1 MITVMLVD
9 DQELLRAGLRTI
21 VDAHPELEVV
31 AEAAGG
37 IAALETLERL
47 AVDVVLLDLDMP
59 GIDGVET
66 TRRIR
71 DRWGTPSPRI
81 VVLTTFDASDNVLAA
96 LRAGADGFLGKGIGP
111 RELTAAVVD
120 GARGSHALSARAI
133 DALVGHAVASPVA
146 PAVDPAVRE
155 LFAGLTPREMEIV
168 ALAAAGLDNAEIGR
182 QVYISPYTAK
192 THVTRAMSKVG
203 ARDRAHLVALAFQAG
218 IR

>member
-37 IAALETLERL
+37 IAALETLECL

-120 GARGSHALSARAI
+120 GARGGELSARAI

-155 LFAGLTPREMEIV
+155 LFAGLPPREMEIV

-192 THVTRAMSKVG
+192 THVNRAMSKVG

>member
-9 DQELLRAGLRTI
+9 DQELRAGLRTI

-31 AEAAGG
+31 AEATGG
-37 IAALETLERL
+37 IAALETLECL

-120 GARGSHALSARAI
+120 GARGGELSARAI

-155 LFAGLTPREMEIV
+155 LFAGLPPREMEIV
-168 ALAAAGLDNAEIGR
+168 ALAVAGLDNAEIGR

-192 THVTRAMSKVG
+192 THVNRAMSKVG

>member
-120 GARGSHALSARAI
+120 GARGGELSARAI

-155 LFAGLTPREMEIV
+155 LFAGLPPREMEIV

-182 QVYISPYTAK
+182 QVYISPYPAK
-192 THVTRAMSKVG
+192 THVNRAMSKVG

>member
-31 AEAAGG
+31 AEATGG
-37 IAALETLERL
+37 IAALETLECL

-120 GARGSHALSARAI
+120 GARGGELSARAI

-155 LFAGLTPREMEIV
+155 LFAGLPPREMEIV
-168 ALAAAGLDNAEIGR
+168 ALAVAGLDNAEIGR

-192 THVTRAMSKVG
+192 THVNRAMSKVG